1 MAYRRGEGS
10 NFDAVNSAKKVVN
23 RPGFREGRCLQ
34 RQDPAMKTP
43 PSNGLIVAGMQS
55 SDGKTAVT
63 CMLLS
68 ALIERGLP
76 VQPFKVGPDFID
88 PGYHSRF
95 ADVPSRNLDLWLMGD
110 AGVVHETKV
119 HGAHKISIVEGVMGL
134 FDGSDVH
141 SHEGSTLAVAR
152 RLGWPVLLVV
162 PCAKAGRSIAVSLNG
177 FVAEAGVDMIAGV
190 ILNGVSGH
198 SHASYLRE
206 AIAPLRV
213 PVLGAIPICSEL
225 SWPER
230 HLGLQAIEEH
240 DLSARTALAALAEK
254 YLDLPTILEMVVPA
268 PSGPSEQDLPEKKFR
283 LGLARDKA
291 FHFYYEANLDYL
303 RSLGAELVPFS
314 PLLDSKLP
322 NDLDG
327 LLFGGGFPEVF
338 ADELSQNQA
347 IRSEIYSALRD
358 GLSCYAECGGLMYL
372 AEELVTK
379 SGKHFPMVGV
389 IPGAVEMT
397 EGLQDFGYCECSD
410 LAGVEGETFRGHE
423 FHYSRWTAESR
434 LANLWTVRRKRI
446 GSTRREGFRTNRLHA
461 SYVHLYFP
469 ASQAAVR
476 PLMGKTE
483 FTTL

>member
-1 MAYRRGEGS
+1 
-10 NFDAVNSAKKVVN
+10 
-23 RPGFREGRCLQ
+23 
-34 RQDPAMKTP
+34 MKSP

-95 ADVPSRNLDLWLMGD
+95 AGTPSRNLDFWLMGD
-110 AGVVHETKV
+110 AGIVHETKV
-119 HGAHKISIVEGVMGL
+119 HGARKISIVEGVMGL
-134 FDGSDVH
+134 FDGSEVT
-141 SHEGSTLAVAR
+141 SHEGSTLAVAK

-162 PCAKAGRSIAVSLNG
+162 PSTKAGRSIAASLYG
-177 FVAEAGVDMIAGV
+177 FVAEAGVDMIAGLV
-190 ILNGVSGH
+190 LNGVSGD
-198 SHASYLRE
+198 SHAGYLRE
-206 AIAPLRV
+206 AVAPLRV
-213 PVLGAIPICSEL
+213 PVLGAIPICPEL

-240 DLSARTALAALAEK
+240 DLPSRMALAALAEK
-254 YLDLPTILEMVVPA
+254 YIDLPTLLEMVVPA
-268 PSGPSEQDLPEKKFR
+268 PSGPPGQDLPEKQVR

-303 RSLGAELVPFS
+303 RSCGAELVPFS

-322 NDLDG
+322 PDLDG
-327 LLFGGGFPEVF
+327 IFMGGGFPEVF
-338 ADELSQNQA
+338 GSELSQNQA
-347 IRSEIYSALRD
+347 IRSEIYSAITD

-379 SGKHFPMVGV
+379 SGERFPMVGV

-397 EGLQDFGYCECSD
+397 AGLQHFGYCECSD
-410 LAGVEGETFRGHE
+410 LLGAQGERFRGHE
-423 FHYSRWTAESR
+423 FHYSRWSAESR
-434 LANLWTVRRKRI
+434 LANLWTARRKRI
-446 GSTRREGFRTNRLHA
+446 GTTRREGFRTNKLHA

-469 ASQAAVR
+469 KSQAALR
-476 PLMGKTE
+476 PLIGKTE
-483 FTTL
+483 FATL